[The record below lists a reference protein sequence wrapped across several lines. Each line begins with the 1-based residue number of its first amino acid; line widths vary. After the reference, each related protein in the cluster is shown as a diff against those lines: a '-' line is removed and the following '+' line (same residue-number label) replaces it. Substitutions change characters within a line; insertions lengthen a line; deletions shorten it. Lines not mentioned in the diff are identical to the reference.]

1 MAILGVE
8 LAGPEQNRFQPQPL
22 NLFLSGQEQTPT
34 FSRIGAGMRF
44 CAVAWLARDGQHHP
58 RLPCCVCNLI

>member
-8 LAGPEQNRFQPQPL
+8 LAGPEQNRFQPQPV
-22 NLFLSGQEQTPT
+22 NLLQWIKGSRDMIA
-34 FSRIGAGMRF
+34 RIGAGMRF
-44 CAVAWLARDGQHHP
+44 CAVAWLAWGGQQHW